1 MPTPPIRGNGL
12 VCKCRSEAG
21 GTSKPRATAAF
32 CTQNV
37 MTMDMAN
44 ETIKLHTKRI
54 TARPSPWFP
63 DLSPENLSVIS
74 HLNQTDKSA
83 NHTPFRAIAHS
94 SWELDW
100 DLRNRIRI
108 SWAVA
113 QQQRNNP

>member
-54 TARPSPWFP
+54 TARPSPCFP
-63 DLSPENLSVIS
+63 DLSSENLSVIS
-74 HLNQTDKSA
+74 YLNQTDKSA
-83 NHTPFRAIAHS
+83 NQTPFRGDCS
-94 SWELDW
+94 LELGDGLGIEES
-100 DLRNRIRI
+100 DSN
-108 SWAVA
+108 VVGC
-113 QQQRNNP
+113 